1 MKIMLHHSSSSSLLF
16 KMNSSLL
23 TIVWASILSLIIFQ
37 VHQVSSLFCYS
48 CVSTTPGCTLEQVS
62 WWIYSS
68 ITCPESD
75 DKCIKIIEQDG
86 ADIRVTR
93 DCLSNVMSLRD
104 DVPADRF
111 EGCRSAAQ
119 NPKRA
124 VYVDNAIGELDLKKS
139 SFINTTYCFCEFDQW
154 CNGSS
159 SRNSTWTILVTI
171 FMLLVYWI

>member
-1 MKIMLHHSSSSSLLF
+1 MSFFFILLVSSLL
-16 KMNSSLL
+16 
-23 TIVWASILSLIIFQ
+23 
-37 VHQVSSLFCYS
+37 CYS

-75 DKCIKIIEQDG
+75 DKCVKIIEKDG

-93 DCLSNVMSLRD
+93 DCLSNIMSLRD

-124 VYVDNAIGELDLKKS
+124 VFVDNAIGELELKKNA
-139 SFINTTYCFCEFDQW
+139 FTNTTYCFCEFDQW

-159 SRNSTWTILVTI
+159 SVNSTWTILVTL
-171 FMLLVYWI
+171 FMLLIHRIF